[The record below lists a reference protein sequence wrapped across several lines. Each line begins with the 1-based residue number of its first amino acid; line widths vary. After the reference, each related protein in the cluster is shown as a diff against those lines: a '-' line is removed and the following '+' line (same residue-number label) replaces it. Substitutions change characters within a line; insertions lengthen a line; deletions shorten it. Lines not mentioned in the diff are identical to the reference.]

1 MSLYKR
7 GDTWWM
13 EFTKNGRRWRK
24 STGLSNRREAQKI
37 EDAFKTQIER
47 GEVGIEDQGPAPT
60 LREFAQQFADFI
72 STRHA
77 AKPQTIDFYAKKLKQ
92 VLRYE
97 PLREMRL
104 DRIDEAIVERYI
116 VWRRRSVSATSVNRE
131 LATLR
136 RLLNVAKEW
145 KVIKS
150 VPKIRLLSGERQ
162 RDFVLS
168 HQEEQRYLDAAPEP
182 LKTVAVLLLDT
193 GLRVGEALNLRKDDV
208 HIEPAGGA
216 RYGWVHVREGK
227 SKNAKRNVPMTG
239 RVSAAVKPLLIANTS
254 QWLFPGD
261 SPDRAILPTSLAH
274 IHTRVC
280 RPLERVGKKLVRKQ
294 VFPKEFV
301 IHSAR
306 HTCLTRLGEAG
317 ADAFTIM
324 KLAGHS
330 SVTVSQ
336 RYVHP
341 TPEAVERAFE
351 RLEALNR
358 LALAAPAR

>member
-13 EFTKNGRRWRK
+13 EFVKDGRRIRR

-37 EDAFKTQIER
+37 EDAFKTQIEK
-47 GEVGIEDQGPAPT
+47 GEVGIEDHKPAPT

-77 AKPQTIDFYAKKLKQ
+77 DKPQTIDFYAKKLKQ

-97 PLREMRL
+97 PVREMRL
-104 DRIDEAIVERYI
+104 DRIDEAVVERFV

-136 RLLNVAKEW
+136 RLLNVAKE
-145 KVIKS
+145 KYKIIKT
-150 VPKIRLLSGERQ
+150 VPKITLLSGERH

-168 HQEEQRYLDAAPEP
+168 HEQEQRYLEATPEP
-182 LKTVAVLLLDT
+182 LKTVAIVLLDT
-193 GLRVGEALNLRKDDV
+193 GLRVGEALNLRKEDV
-208 HIEPAGGA
+208 HIEPVGNA
-216 RYGWVHVREGK
+216 RYGWLHVRSGK

-239 RVSAAVKPLLIANTS
+239 RVSAAVAPLLEDRSSI
-254 QWLFPGD
+254 WLFPGE
-261 SPDRAILPTSLAH
+261 SPERPLLVTSLAH
-274 IHTRVC
+274 MHIRVC
-280 RPLERVGKKLVRKQ
+280 RPGSGKKRRHI
-294 VFPKEFV
+294 FPKEFV
-301 IHSAR
+301 LHSAR
-306 HTCLTRLGEAG
+306 HTCLTRLGSAG
-317 ADAFTIM
+317 TDAFTIM

-341 TPEAVERAFE
+341 TPEAVERAFD